1 MVWTRAVLTLLCLD
15 TYCLQRLP
23 FQLLTE
29 VIGQK
34 DTFIVVSL
42 TSHRSDPLKRQLSYR

>member
-1 MVWTRAVLTLLCLD
+1 LDSCRLTLLCLD